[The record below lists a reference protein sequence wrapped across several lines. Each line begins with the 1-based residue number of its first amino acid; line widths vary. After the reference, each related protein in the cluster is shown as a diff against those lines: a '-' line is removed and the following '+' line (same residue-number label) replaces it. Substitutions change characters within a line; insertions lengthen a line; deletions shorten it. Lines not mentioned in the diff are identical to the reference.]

1 MSFLALSSWFGREIA
16 SLPPGMLLFL
26 YVLALIFS
34 TPGFY
39 RVVYFI
45 SIGYAF
51 SIVAM
56 AVAVM
61 IVMRQNLT
69 GASLLHNLLLMVWGL
84 RLGLYLVRREMKPS
98 YGNELAVTHQRT
110 AGMSL
115 GLKVVIWVGVS
126 FLYVLMFLP
135 SLVSVMAAP
144 AASAASPLTG
154 LIQWIGLAI
163 MAGALAMETVADNQK
178 SAFKARFPKQFCNT
192 GLYRWSRCPNYL
204 GEILFW
210 VGNWVAGLV
219 FYGSILIWVA
229 SFAGLVC
236 IVLIML
242 GSTKRLES
250 QQNERYGNQPEYQ
263 AYARSVPILFPLV
276 PVYTFENLRVY
287 LG

>member
-1 MSFLALSSWFGREIA
+1 MSFPALSSWFSREVA
-16 SLPPGMLLFL
+16 SLPLGMLLFL

-61 IVMRQNLT
+61 IVLRQDLVW
-69 GASLLHNLLLMVWGL
+69 ASLLHNLLLMVWGL

-135 SLVSVMAAP
+135 SLVSVTAAP
-144 AASAASPLTG
+144 ATAGASPLTG
-154 LIQWIGLAI
+154 LIQWIGLVI
-163 MAGALAMETVADNQK
+163 MAGALVMETVADNQK

-204 GEILFW
+204 SEILFW
-210 VGNWVAGLV
+210 VSNWVAGLV
-219 FYGSILIWVA
+219 FYGAVLVWLA
-229 SFAGLVC
+229 SFVGLVC

-250 QQNERYGNQPEYQ
+250 QQNERYGNQPDYQ
-263 AYARSVPILFPLV
+263 AYARAVPILVPLV